1 MCLTVSYG
9 KSPSLLPSP
18 LARLSLR
25 PFPPHSGS
33 LRPPPRDDRSPMVP
47 VPRAACPAQ
56 PMRSCPL
63 ASIVQELSLKQPL
76 SLQPLLLL
84 LIPLRSPDAPFL
96 DGTGMYR
103 REKGKGELPD
113 SQSRAVMGME
123 EYEAADVIQVSE
135 YTSELLR

>member
-1 MCLTVSYG
+1 MCLTVSYR

-25 PFPPHSGS
+25 PFPPRLGS
-33 LRPPPRDDRSPMVP
+33 LVPPPGDDRSPMVP

-56 PMRSCPL
+56 PTCTRL
-63 ASIVQELSLKQPL
+63 LVSIVGELPLKQLL

-84 LIPLRSPDAPFL
+84 LIPSLFP
-96 DGTGMYR
+96 DGTGMYQ

-135 YTSELLR
+135 YTSELLLR

>member
-9 KSPSLLPSP
+9 KSPSLLPSS

-33 LRPPPRDDRSPMVP
+33 LRPPRRG
-47 VPRAACPAQ
+47 R
-56 PMRSCPL
+56 
-63 ASIVQELSLKQPL
+63 PL
-76 SLQPLLLL
+76 SHGPGATRGVSCSTHALSPACFHHLRAVTQTTAFPAAPFAPSHPLV
-84 LIPLRSPDAPFL
+84 PFL
-96 DGTGMYR
+96 DGTGMYQ

-113 SQSRAVMGME
+113 SQSRTVMGME

-135 YTSELLR
+135 YMSELLR